1 MPDFFYLILFRT
13 KEIQMSNKYSL
24 LFPDHSLPYRK
35 VSDLT
40 VHDIGMD
47 SVLLKL
53 SKEKNEQVYI
63 TNVMK
68 MITADSKNAGYRS
81 DVFDDI
87 YKNKAMRT
95 ELLELLDKVSF
106 LKEYGSYRHDNDHE
120 PGIWDLVHRLE
131 EIGDYIKSIG
141 AIYKCLSNADI
152 HSEGLLGLKKYVS
165 DLYEDNA
172 FEELKRDIESLRAD
186 TSCLKSVT
194 VGINLNE
201 RFEACGVGLISVN
214 SKSFSK
220 SNLVSHF
227 IDKVSGKD
235 ILNDSSDWKEDYK
248 FDEIVAKS
256 PLQAGADFVPP
267 VFSPMAMMSI
277 MKVSEADDSTK
288 EITNYMDKITDRM
301 LSQTVKHLRN
311 VLNKYTMLTV
321 NDITD
326 LIPEFIFYVRWA
338 EYIEEMTSNGAV
350 FCKPDVMDAPGEGD
364 NRIFMDSK
372 GVYNIKLLSE
382 HSSAFGD
389 IVRNDLDFTDE
400 HTLYILTGAN
410 MGGKTT
416 ITQSIGQLF
425 FMAQAGIYVA
435 ATEFKY
441 VPVDDI
447 FTHFPADEDKT
458 MDLGR
463 LGEECKRFKE
473 LYEQAT
479 GKSLMLLN
487 ETFST
492 TSFEEGYYI
501 AKDCSKA
508 ILKKGI
514 RTIYNTHMHKL
525 ALDIDQIN
533 DENEK
538 GKAASLVVKA
548 KEGKRLYEVE
558 VAPPVG
564 LSYAKDIAE
573 KYGVTFEMLA
583 SENARK

>member
-1 MPDFFYLILFRT
+1 
-13 KEIQMSNKYSL
+13 MSSKYSL
-24 LFPDHSLPYRK
+24 LFPNQSLPYRK
-35 VSDLT
+35 LTDLA

-53 SKEKNEQVYI
+53 SREKNEQVYI
-63 TNVMK
+63 SNVMK
-68 MITADSKNAGYRS
+68 MVTSDPTNARYRS

-87 YKNKAMRT
+87 YKNKAMRE
-95 ELLELLDKVSF
+95 ELLELLDKVNF
-106 LKEYGSYRHDNDHE
+106 LKEYGSYKHDNDHE
-120 PGIWDLVHRLE
+120 PGVWDLVHRLE
-131 EIGDYIKSIG
+131 EINDYIKSIG

-152 HSEGLLGLKKYVS
+152 HSEGLLGLKKYVEG
-165 DLYEDNA
+165 LYEDNG
-172 FEELKRDIESLRAD
+172 FEELKKDISELKAD

-201 RFEACGVGLISVN
+201 RFEASGVGLISVN
-214 SKSFSK
+214 SRPFSK

-227 IDKVSGKD
+227 MDKVSGKD
-235 ILNDSSDWKEDYK
+235 IINESSDWDGDYK
-248 FDEIVAKS
+248 FDEIQAKG
-256 PLQAGADFVPP
+256 PLQNGADFVPP

-277 MKVSEADDSTK
+277 MKVSDADDTTK

-321 NDITD
+321 GDITD

-338 EYIEEMTSNGAV
+338 EYIEKMSDKGAV
-350 FCKPDVMDAPGEGD
+350 FCKPEALDELKETENKPLMDA
-364 NRIFMDSK
+364 K

-382 HSSAFGD
+382 HSSAFED
-389 IVRNDLDFTDE
+389 IVRNDLDFTRE

-416 ITQSIGQLF
+416 ITQSIGQLY

-435 ATEFKY
+435 ASRFKY

-473 LYEQAT
+473 LYENAT
-479 GKSLMLLN
+479 EKSLMLLN

-525 ALDIDQIN
+525 ALDISEIN
-533 DENEK
+533 DEEVPA
-538 GKAASLVVKA
+538 KAASLVVKA

-573 KYGVTFEMLA
+573 KYGVTFEMLSA
-583 SENARK
+583 SDAHK

>member
-1 MPDFFYLILFRT
+1 
-13 KEIQMSNKYSL
+13 MSSKYSL
-24 LFPDHSLPYRK
+24 LFPDQSLPYRK
-35 VSDLT
+35 LTDLA

-53 SKEKNEQVYI
+53 SREKNEQVYI
-63 TNVMK
+63 SNVMK
-68 MITADSKNAGYRS
+68 MVTSDPSNARYRS

-87 YKNKAMRT
+87 YKNKAMRE
-95 ELLELLDKVSF
+95 ELLELLDKVNF
-106 LKEYGSYRHDNDHE
+106 LKEYGSYKHDNDHE

-131 EIGDYIKSIG
+131 EINDYIKSIG
-141 AIYKCLSNADI
+141 AIYKCLSNAEI
-152 HSEGLLGLKKYVS
+152 HSEGLLGLKRYVEG
-165 DLYEDNA
+165 LYEDNG
-172 FEELKRDIESLRAD
+172 FEELKKDISELKAD

-201 RFEACGVGLISVN
+201 RFEASGVGLISVN
-214 SKSFSK
+214 SRPFTK

-227 IDKVSGKD
+227 MEKVSGKD
-235 ILNDSSDWKEDYK
+235 NINETSDWDGDYK
-248 FDEIVAKS
+248 FDEIQAKG
-256 PLQAGADFVPP
+256 PIQNGADFVPP

-277 MKVSEADDSTK
+277 MKVSDADDTTK

-321 NDITD
+321 GDITD

-338 EYIEEMTSNGAV
+338 EYIEKMSAKGAI
-350 FCKPDVMDAPGEGD
+350 FCKPEALDELKEAENKPLMDA
-364 NRIFMDSK
+364 K

-389 IVRNDLDFTDE
+389 IVRNDLDFTIE

-416 ITQSIGQLF
+416 ITQSIGQLY

-435 ATEFKY
+435 ASQFKY

-473 LYEQAT
+473 LYENAT
-479 GKSLMLLN
+479 NKSLMLLN

-501 AKDCSKA
+501 ARDCSKA

-525 ALDIDQIN
+525 ALDIAEIN
-533 DENEK
+533 DEEVPA
-538 GKAASLVVKA
+538 KAASLVVKA

-573 KYGVTFEMLA
+573 KYGVTFEMLSA
-583 SENARK
+583 SDVHK